1 MADAQRPLGGLNRPA
16 HANIS
21 SGPARPRHAVVSDRP
36 QPTPAPPDAPP
47 PAQSAAQAAPDAP
60 AAPAAQPAAPAAAA
74 QPTAAE
80 PAARRIRRSDGE
92 TRITRSF
99 PAQKGPASKPE
110 PPGPAPGTPE
120 PALARDPAPAPPPV
134 PGANAPGCR
143 AAAARPPQAAAA
155 APAARKRRGRGQ
167 AAGTPQPATPL
178 EVIRARR
185 RHCADVA
192 DIQAFVV
199 KLAALVV
206 LLAVLFGAAF
216 GITPMHNDDMAPRIS
231 AGDLLLYYRLAGD
244 WANNDVMV
252 FTKDGTQYVGRIV
265 ARGGDTVEV
274 TDEATLVINGSTVLE
289 SSIYYT
295 TPKYDDG
302 PAYPVTLAADEF
314 FVLCDYREGARDSR
328 WFGPVRQSEVK
339 GKVITVVRRSGL

>member
-21 SGPARPRHAVVSDRP
+21 SGPARPRHAAVSDRP
-36 QPTPAPPDAPP
+36 QPKPAPPDAPP
-47 PAQSAAQAAPDAP
+47 PAQTAAQAAPDAAPP
-60 AAPAAQPAAPAAAA
+60 AAPAA
-74 QPTAAE
+74 
-80 PAARRIRRSDGE
+80 RIRRSDGE

-99 PAQKGPASKPE
+99 PAQKDPAPTPE
-110 PPGPAPGTPE
+110 PPGPAPGTPG
-120 PALARDPAPAPPPV
+120 PAPAREAAAAPPPV
-134 PGANAPGCR
+134 PGANAPGRR

-155 APAARKRRGRGQ
+155 ARPAPAARKRRGRGQ
-167 AAGTPQPATPL
+167 AAGTPQPPTPL

-185 RHCADVA
+185 RHCADAA
-192 DIQAFVV
+192 DIQAFLV

-274 TDEATLVINGSTVLE
+274 TDEATLVVNGSTVLE